1 MVYELLNIGKHG
13 GAIRLGLSFAIGFAT
28 PSAIGLR
35 PCFAIAVI
43 FLSTKTLS
51 ASSTEYVFT
60 APPEVNRQ
68 IVEVP
73 PSETD
78 YPLYECSSEAISKL
92 ETATEANNALD
103 THDCN
108 CQDCENTLEESELAP
123 ADQLEKAVEQP

>member
-1 MVYELLNIGKHG
+1 MVYKLLNIGKHG
-13 GAIRLGLSFAIGFAT
+13 G
-28 PSAIGLR
+28 
-35 PCFAIAVI
+35 AIAVI

-73 PSETD
+73 PSDTD
-78 YPLYECSSEAISKL
+78 YPLYECSSEAIAKP
-92 ETATEANNALD
+92 EAVTEATEATEVNNALD